1 MPPTLSPRQALL
13 SLFLKPRGRS
23 GQARSPARQTARRP
37 LVTARASEAPAP
49 RPVKCSKL
57 ETRGLGLTDMMTRSL
72 GRLAY
77 AARASRAIANQPYEG
92 VQRTFERVAEWRD
105 RRRPSW
111 PYEVTEAYE
120 ERLHELIGTQW
131 PCEERHSFEEV
142 WSAALGDVAARG
154 LQVGRGA
161 FGGWDDADARLGQ
174 VAWCLARHLRPKRIV
189 ETGVAR
195 GLTTRVLLEAL
206 ERNGCGRLWSIDLPP
221 LLERGLAQ
229 EIGAAVPERLHE
241 RWTLLR
247 GSSRKLLPGLV
258 AGLSHIDVFVHD
270 SMHTARNLRFE
281 LEQVWPALAP
291 GGAMLVDD
299 VERNV
304 ATGQFRQARPE
315 TLAVISTSDDGEV
328 LIGCLFKPS
337 R

>member
-1 MPPTLSPRQALL
+1 MI
-13 SLFLKPRGRS
+13 
-23 GQARSPARQTARRP
+23 ARLA
-37 LVTARASEAPAP
+37 
-49 RPVKCSKL
+49 
-57 ETRGLGLTDMMTRSL
+57 

-77 AARASRAIANQPYEG
+77 AARASKAIAAQPYEG
-92 VQRTFERVAEWRD
+92 VERTSERVAEWRD
-105 RRRPSW
+105 WRRPSCS
-111 PYEVTEAYE
+111 YEVTEASE
-120 ERLHELIGTQW
+120 ERLHELIGTHW
-131 PCEERHSFEEV
+131 PCDERDSFEEV
-142 WSAALGDVAARG
+142 WNAALDDLAARG

-161 FGGWDDADARLGQ
+161 FGGWDDADARLGR
-174 VAWCLARHLRPKRIV
+174 VAWCLARHLRPQRIV

-195 GLTTRVLLEAL
+195 GLSTRVLLEAL

-229 EIGAAVPERLHE
+229 ETGAAVPERLHD

-258 AGLSHIDVFVHD
+258 ADLGQIDVFVHD

-291 GGAMLVDD
+291 GGAMLIDD
-299 VERNV
+299 VEKNV

-315 TLAVISTSDDGEV
+315 TLAVISTSDDGKA
-328 LIGCLFKPS
+328 LIGCLVKPS

>member
-1 MPPTLSPRQALL
+1 MADP
-13 SLFLKPRGRS
+13 
-23 GQARSPARQTARRP
+23 
-37 LVTARASEAPAP
+37 
-49 RPVKCSKL
+49 
-57 ETRGLGLTDMMTRSL
+57 MTRSL

-77 AARASRAIANQPYEG
+77 AARASKAIATQPYEG

-105 RRRPSW
+105 WRRPSW

-120 ERLHELIGTQW
+120 ERLHELIGIDW
-131 PCEERHSFEEV
+131 PCDERDSFEKV
-142 WSAALGDVAARG
+142 WEAALDDLAARG

-174 VAWCLARHLRPKRIV
+174 VAWCLARHLRPQRIV

-206 ERNGCGRLWSIDLPP
+206 ERNGRGRLWSIDLPP
-221 LLERGLAQ
+221 LLERSLAQ
-229 EIGAAVPERLHE
+229 ETGAAVPERLHA

-258 AGLSHIDVFVHD
+258 ADLSQIDVFVHD

-291 GGAMLVDD
+291 GGAMLIDD
-299 VERNV
+299 VEKNV
-304 ATGQFRQARPE
+304 ATGQFRQARSE
-315 TLAVISTSDDGEV
+315 TPAVTFTSDDGEV
-328 LIGCLFKPS
+328 LIGCLVKSS